1 MSFQMAAYERVILK
15 VSGESLRGTDG
26 APVSSDRAA
35 WLAGEVQGA
44 TAAGVEV
51 GVVIGGGNIIRGAVA
66 AGGGSDRVTADGMG
80 MLGTVINALALRLA
94 LEEQGQ
100 RAVVMTAVPMG
111 SIAEPFDARRARA
124 LLADGTVVMFA
135 GGTGNPYFSTD
146 TAAALRA
153 AEVGAHV
160 LLKGTKADGV
170 YDADPATNPDAR
182 RFNEIGFSEVLER
195 RLGVMDMTAFSLCR
209 DNGLPIVV
217 FDLFQNGNIRRVVE
231 GETIGTLVKEV

>member
-1 MSFQMAAYERVILK
+1 MAAYERVILK
-15 VSGESLRGTDG
+15 VSGESLRGADG
-26 APVSSDRAA
+26 SPVSADSAA
-35 WLAGEVQGA
+35 WLAGEIRGA
-44 TAAGVEV
+44 AAAGAEV

-100 RAVVMTAVPMG
+100 KAVVMTAVPMG
-111 SIAEPFDARRARA
+111 AIAEPFDARRARA

-135 GGTGNPYFSTD
+135 GGTGNPFFSTD

-153 AEVGAHV
+153 AEVGADA

-170 YDADPATNPDAR
+170 YDADPATHPDAN
-182 RFNEIGFSEVLER
+182 RFDTIAYLEVIER

-209 DNGLPIVV
+209 DLKLPIVV
-217 FDLFQNGNIRRVVE
+217 FDLFQDGNIRRVVE

>member
-1 MSFQMAAYERVILK
+1 MAAYGRVILK
-15 VSGESLRGTDG
+15 VSGESLRGADG
-26 APVSSDRAA
+26 TPVSAESAA
-35 WLAGEVQGA
+35 WLAGEVRGA
-44 TAAGVEV
+44 TAAGAEV

-66 AGGGSDRVTADGMG
+66 AGDGSDRVTADGMG

-94 LEEQGQ
+94 LEKQGQ
-100 RAVVMTAVPMG
+100 RAVVMTARPM
-111 SIAEPFDARRARA
+111 SAVAELFDARRARD
-124 LLADGTVVMFA
+124 LLANGTVVMFA

-153 AEVGAHV
+153 AEVGAHA

-170 YDADPATNPDAR
+170 YDADPATHPDAK
-182 RFNEIGFSEVLER
+182 RFDEIAFLEVIER

-209 DNGLPIVV
+209 DIGVPIVV
-217 FDLFQNGNIRRVVE
+217 FDLFQDGNIRRVVQ